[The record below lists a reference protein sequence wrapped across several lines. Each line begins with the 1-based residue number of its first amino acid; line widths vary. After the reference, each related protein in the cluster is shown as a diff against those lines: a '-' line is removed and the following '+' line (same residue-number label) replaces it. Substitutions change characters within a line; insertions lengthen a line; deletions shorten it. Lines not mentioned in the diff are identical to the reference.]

1 MTTRFSHMWLA
12 TRALVVG
19 LTGILSVGCRS
30 DVSLIH
36 KQAVPIIFDTDI
48 GTDVDD
54 AGALAILHV
63 LADQGEARILATV
76 SANRNRWCA
85 PAIDVINTY
94 YGRGHIPVG
103 SSRTGPDPEEWYHDS
118 VDDYPHDLTSGD
130 QAPDAV
136 ALYRGILSA
145 QPDQSVTI
153 VVVGWLTN
161 MADLLESKP
170 DQYSPLTG
178 KQIVE
183 AKVKE
188 LVSMGGRWPNS
199 RKDEG
204 EYNFRMDAAAAH
216 KVIRDWPGKIT
227 FTGLG
232 RDVMTGARLVAEGPE
247 DNPVPAFYR
256 NFFKGHKVSERSS
269 WDLIAVLYAVRGL
282 SDYFT
287 AVSEGKCISK
297 EDGSNQWIPGPP
309 SNHAYLVY
317 RMRRPEL
324 AAVIEDLLLTPPSH
338 D

>member
-1 MTTRFSHMWLA
+1 MAILPAYLWLIA
-12 TRALVVG
+12 RVFVVG
-19 LTGILSVGCRS
+19 LVGVLLAGCRS
-30 DVSLIH
+30 GGSLAYG
-36 KQAVPIIFDTDI
+36 QAVPIIFDTDI

-54 AGALAILHV
+54 AGALAILHI
-63 LADQGEARILATV
+63 LADQGEAEILATM
-76 SANRNRWCA
+76 SANQNRWCA
-85 PAIDVINTY
+85 PAIDVINTH
-94 YGRGHIPVG
+94 YGRPDIPIG
-103 SSRTGPDPEEWYHDS
+103 SSKTGPGPEEWYHDS
-118 VDDYPHDLTSGD
+118 VPDYPHDLTTGD
-130 QAPDAV
+130 DAPDAV
-136 ALYRGILSA
+136 ALYRKILAA

-161 MADLLESKP
+161 MADLLSSKP
-170 DQYSPLTG
+170 DQYSPLAG
-178 KQIVE
+178 RQMVK

-204 EYNFRMDAAAAH
+204 EYNFLMDGAAAH

-232 RDVMTGARLVAEGPE
+232 IDVMTGARLVAQGSKN
-247 DNPVPAFYR
+247 NPVPAFYR
-256 NFFKGHKVSERSS
+256 SFFKGHKVSERSS

-287 AVSEGKCISK
+287 AVSEGKCVGH

-317 RMRRPEL
+317 EMPQTEL
-324 AAVIEDLLLTPPSH
+324 AAVIEDLLLTPPVP
-338 D
+338 